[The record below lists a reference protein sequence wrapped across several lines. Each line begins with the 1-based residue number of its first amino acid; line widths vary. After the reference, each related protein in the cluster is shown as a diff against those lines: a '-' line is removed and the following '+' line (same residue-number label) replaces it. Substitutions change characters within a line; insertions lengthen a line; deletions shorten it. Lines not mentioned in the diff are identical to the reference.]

1 MSSSADL
8 SQRSISAVLWGA
20 TGSAVQ
26 LSLQFGIQIVL
37 ARLLGPEQYGLF
49 AIAFVVVSFSNFF
62 SSIGIAYGLIQKRT
76 VTDSDIR
83 FTNFWQ
89 LALGSIVAA
98 TVFIFAEPISGF
110 FQEPKVA
117 PIIQALSVVCVL
129 EAAAAPS
136 LNLLKR
142 DLDFK
147 SIQLAH
153 VVSYA
158 IGYGLVGISLAV
170 LGYGVVALASA
181 LITQTFLKLGLLY
194 GRKRHVLGLVIWY
207 GDAVKLIRY
216 GLTVFATNVNNWM
229 MVNLS
234 RVIVGRVFPS
244 GPMGLY
250 SVSYNLVMQLANG
263 LISVL
268 ESPLFSASARLQD
281 DPERRRIGFLTVLAA
296 VTLFVA
302 PAFVGV
308 AVAPGTIILALY
320 GDAWRSGADLLG
332 PFAIAMPMYIVLNM
346 ATPMLWTSG
355 RTTQEFTLQLP
366 ITFVLAFAAY
376 MAAQH
381 SLVAVV
387 WTVLG
392 VFILRFVVV
401 MTATCVALGL
411 RVRDIARACRAGVAA
426 CLLVALGIGLV
437 DEVATRA
444 IDRRSIVL
452 VVDIVTGMVV
462 QLVALRLLRP
472 WFSAELLKLFEKLLA
487 RLPRSVVA
495 PLGELILAG
504 RKRT

>member
-1 MSSSADL
+1 MSSSGDL
-8 SQRSISAVLWGA
+8 SQRSISAVLWGVI
-20 TGSAVQ
+20 GSAAQ

-83 FTNFWQ
+83 FTNLWQ
-89 LALGSIVAA
+89 LTLGSLVAA
-98 TVFIFAEPISGF
+98 AVYVFADTISVF

-117 PIIQALSVVCVL
+117 PIIQALSVVCLL

-147 SIQLAH
+147 SIQLAQ
-153 VVSYA
+153 VLSYA
-158 IGYGLVGISLAV
+158 VGYGLIGIPLAV
-170 LGYGVVALASA
+170 MGYGVVALAFA
-181 LITQTFLKLGLLY
+181 LISQTFLKLVLLY

-207 GDAVKLIRY
+207 GDAASLIRY

-229 MVNLS
+229 MMNLS

-244 GPMGLY
+244 AAMGLY
-250 SVSYNLVMQLANG
+250 SLSYNLLVQVSTG

-268 ESPLFSASARLQD
+268 QTPLFSASSRLQD
-281 DPERRRIGFLTVLAA
+281 DPGRLRVGFLTMLAA

-302 PAFVGV
+302 PVFVGIA
-308 AVAPGTIILALY
+308 AVPDTIMLALY
-320 GDAWRSGADLLG
+320 GDAWRGGSELLR
-332 PFAIAMPMYIVLNM
+332 PFAIAMPMYVVLHM

-366 ITFVLAFAAY
+366 ITFALAFAGY
-376 MAAQH
+376 FAAQH
-381 SLVAVV
+381 SLVAVA

-392 VFILRFVVV
+392 IFVLRFVVV
-401 MTATCVALGL
+401 MTATCLALGL
-411 RVRDIARACRAGVAA
+411 RARDIAVACRAGLAA
-426 CLLVALGIGLV
+426 GLLVALGIGLV
-437 DEVATRA
+437 DELAAQT
-444 IDRRSIVL
+444 IDRRPIVL
-452 VVDIVTGMVV
+452 VLDVATGMVV
-462 QLVALRLLRP
+462 QLAALRLLRP
-472 WFSAELLKLFEKLLA
+472 WFSAELRWLFEKLVA
-487 RLPRSVVA
+487 RLPGRIV
-495 PLGELILAG
+495 PLGESILAG